1 MSQDPAES
9 PPAELSPSASRWL
22 ALAEQLSVCVR
33 MLRGVIAPLAARHQ
47 LSQSQLCLVLVCRK
61 APPCGLGQRQL
72 AESLAASPAQVSAQ
86 VEQLRRMGLLAG
98 RRGDSDRRRQFW
110 RLTPAGRTMV
120 RRVLEDLADWAAG
133 MDGRLD
139 ADRFA
144 ALARLLDK
152 LGDGLRDGL
161 PGAALRRF
169 DPGPGS
175 GGEALCR
182 STTGP
187 TAEASQENARRAA
200 S

>member
-1 MSQDPAES
+1 M
-9 PPAELSPSASRWL
+9 ELSPPASRWL

-33 MLRGVIAPLAARHQ
+33 MLRGVVAPLAARHR

-61 APPCGLGQRQL
+61 APPSGLGQSQL

-110 RLTPAGRTMV
+110 RLTPAGRAVV
-120 RRVLEDLADWAAG
+120 RRVLEELADWAAG

-144 ALARLLDK
+144 ALARLLDQ
-152 LGDGLRDGL
+152 LCSSVRDGL
-161 PGAALRRF
+161 PGAALRHF

-175 GGEALCR
+175 AGESLR
-182 STTGP
+182 RRTGP
-187 TAEASQENARRAA
+187 TAEASQESARRAA